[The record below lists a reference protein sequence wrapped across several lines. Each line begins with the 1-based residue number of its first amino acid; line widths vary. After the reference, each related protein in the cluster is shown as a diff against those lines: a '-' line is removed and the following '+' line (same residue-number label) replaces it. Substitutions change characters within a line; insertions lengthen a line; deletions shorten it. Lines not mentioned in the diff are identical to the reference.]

1 MQAAYWGATV
11 YWGAEPCGG
20 NVELEW
26 ADLAEELNALSRWT
40 SFGET
45 PYSMPNANRDCRIEF
60 NRAQLGRQD
69 WQTLCSVAVHEVGHL
84 LGHDHSDNPRDVM
97 AHTYGGKVALCVT
110 LAREARAKRT
120 SLRA

>member
-1 MQAAYWGATV
+1 MLPRAHGRALVCALVACFALAPATASGVTTDMRAAYWGATV

-20 NVELEW
+20 TVELVW
-26 ADLAEELNALSRWT
+26 ADLAKELNALSRWT

-45 PYSMPNANRDCRIEF
+45 PYSMPNANTDCRIEF

-84 LGHDHSDNPRDVM
+84 L
-97 AHTYGGKVALCVT
+97 
-110 LAREARAKRT
+110 
-120 SLRA
+120 